1 MHFVFHS
8 VLYQKRYNRDRKHRF
23 KLQQQIEDEY
33 KKHNRL
39 EEILKTTGA
48 SETLQ
53 VFAGKYQLK
62 PYFLIRILLLKTVV
76 FSSDLIGNKNN
87 SINNDNN
94 HDMGDKSDVESD
106 DGDKMSS
113 SSMSDDTKEKSV
125 SSPKAANVA

>member
-1 MHFVFHS
+1 MHLVFHS

-53 VFAGKYQLK
+53 VFAGKFKLN
-62 PYFLIRILLLKTVV
+62 YFLIVI
-76 FSSDLIGNKNN
+76 
-87 SINNDNN
+87 DN
-94 HDMGDKSDVESD
+94 
-106 DGDKMSS
+106 
-113 SSMSDDTKEKSV
+113 
-125 SSPKAANVA
+125 